1 MGAKDSWKLKNIRKS
16 KAPLNKPSRRYATIE
31 TLFSLSCKIHLV
43 GMIFKK
49 LFQPIFLS
57 FIAAEYVAK
66 LRGQFID
73 RDLR

>member
-1 MGAKDSWKLKNIRKS
+1 MA
-16 KAPLNKPSRRYATIE
+16 
-31 TLFSLSCKIHLV
+31 FSLQTYMNILWKEGRMLL
-43 GMIFKK
+43 KK